1 MKSKIKTKPS
11 DEWLFE
17 KAVNVVSREENGK
30 ALHFSSGLLISRF
43 FSQLFEVSSS
53 QTRLAVLLPFLLEIL
68 RFVFLQ
74 VFILRHSLEQFKT
87 GFEAALASEKWKTV
101 WKNRRIMFYLSLC
114 VFKMSV
120 AKRVQGT

>member
-1 MKSKIKTKPS
+1 MSCHEKKTARPC
-11 DEWLFE
+11 
-17 KAVNVVSREENGK
+17 
-30 ALHFSSGLLISRF
+30 ISRPDSLSLDF
-43 FSQLFEVSSS
+43 FPQLFEVSSS

-74 VFILRHSLEQFKT
+74 VFILRHLLEQFKT